1 MEDNCL
7 LKLEN
12 ITKTFPGVQALKG
25 VNLTVNK
32 GEVHA
37 LIGENGAG
45 KSTLMKCLIGMQP
58 PTTGEI
64 WYDGKIIKDYDTRA
78 ALNMGISMIHQ
89 ELSPIEHRTISENIW
104 LGREPKNKFGFIS
117 YKQMNEQTRE
127 VLKLVDLQEEP
138 TQLMKNLTV
147 AKVQMIEIAKAI
159 SYNAKVIIMD
169 EPTSGLDPKTN
180 YSFKELIRQL
190 NSEDRTI
197 LISSHML
204 SELSEV
210 CTDIGVID
218 HGHMVI
224 ESSLSDILNKF
235 NNTNPIKIRIMGN
248 EDKAFKIF
256 KEDVNVRHVSAREGI
271 FFIKFTGTKRDEAA
285 LLKKLVA
292 EDIPVSEF
300 MREEAKL
307 ETFFM
312 DITASN
318 KERIIIENDY

>member
-1 MEDNCL
+1 M
-7 LKLEN
+7 LKVRGLNKTYNKLKALDAIDMN
-12 ITKTFPGVQALKG
+12 IERGSIYGLVGQ
-25 VNLTVNK
+25 
-32 GEVHA
+32 
-37 LIGENGAG
+37 NGAG
-45 KSTLMKCLIGMQP
+45 KTTLMRIVSGVLSFDSGDIEIYNMDMKKQYSGIKEKIAFIPDSFAYHYNITVEEYMEFFASCYGFEGLRARQRYTKLLQMLSLDDKMQSLVGSLSRGMQQRLSLA
-58 PTTGEI
+58 
-64 WYDGKIIKDYDTRA
+64 RA
-78 ALNMGISMIHQ
+78 LINDP
-89 ELSPIEHRTISENIW
+89 E
-104 LGREPKNKFGFIS
+104 F
-117 YKQMNEQTRE
+117 
-127 VLKLVDLQEEP
+127 
-138 TQLMKNLTV
+138 
-147 AKVQMIEIAKAI
+147 
-159 SYNAKVIIMD
+159 IIMD

-204 SELSEV
+204 SELSEL
-210 CTDIGVID
+210 CSDIGVID

-256 KEDVNVRHVSAREGI
+256 REDVNVRHVSARGGI

-285 LLKKLVA
+285 LLKKLVI

>member
-1 MEDNCL
+1 M
-7 LKLEN
+7 LKVRGLNKTYNKLKALDAIDMN
-12 ITKTFPGVQALKG
+12 IERGSIYGLVGQ
-25 VNLTVNK
+25 
-32 GEVHA
+32 
-37 LIGENGAG
+37 NGAG
-45 KSTLMKCLIGMQP
+45 KTTLMRIVSGVLSFDSGDIEIYNMDMKKQYSGIKEKIAFIPDSFAYHYNITVEEYMEFFASCYGFEGLRARQRYTKLLQMLSLDDKMQSLVGSLARGMQQRLSLA
-58 PTTGEI
+58 
-64 WYDGKIIKDYDTRA
+64 RA
-78 ALNMGISMIHQ
+78 LIND
-89 ELSPIEHRTISENIW
+89 PD
-104 LGREPKNKFGFIS
+104 F
-117 YKQMNEQTRE
+117 
-127 VLKLVDLQEEP
+127 
-138 TQLMKNLTV
+138 
-147 AKVQMIEIAKAI
+147 
-159 SYNAKVIIMD
+159 IIMD

>member
-1 MEDNCL
+1 M
-7 LKLEN
+7 LKVRGLNKTYNKLKALDAIDMN
-12 ITKTFPGVQALKG
+12 IERGSIYGLVGQ
-25 VNLTVNK
+25 
-32 GEVHA
+32 
-37 LIGENGAG
+37 NGAG
-45 KSTLMKCLIGMQP
+45 KTTLMRIVSGVLSFDSGDIEIYNMDMKKQYSGIKEKIAFIPDSFAYHYNITVEEYMEFFASCYGFEGLRARQRYTKLLQMLSLDDKMQSLVGSLSRGMQQRLSLA
-58 PTTGEI
+58 
-64 WYDGKIIKDYDTRA
+64 RA
-78 ALNMGISMIHQ
+78 LI
-89 ELSPIEHRTISENIW
+89 
-104 LGREPKNKFGFIS
+104 
-117 YKQMNEQTRE
+117 
-127 VLKLVDLQEEP
+127 
-138 TQLMKNLTV
+138 
-147 AKVQMIEIAKAI
+147 
-159 SYNAKVIIMD
+159 NAPDFIIMD

>member
-1 MEDNCL
+1 M
-7 LKLEN
+7 LKVRGLNKTYNKLKALDAIDMN
-12 ITKTFPGVQALKG
+12 IERGSIYGLVGQ
-25 VNLTVNK
+25 
-32 GEVHA
+32 
-37 LIGENGAG
+37 NGAG
-45 KSTLMKCLIGMQP
+45 KTTLMRIVSGVLSFDSGDIEIYNMDMKKQYSGIKEKIAFIPDSFAYHYNITVEEYMEFFASCYGFEGLRARQRYTKLLQMLSLDDKMQSFVGSLSRGMQQRLSLA
-58 PTTGEI
+58 
-64 WYDGKIIKDYDTRA
+64 RA
-78 ALNMGISMIHQ
+78 LIND
-89 ELSPIEHRTISENIW
+89 PD
-104 LGREPKNKFGFIS
+104 F
-117 YKQMNEQTRE
+117 
-127 VLKLVDLQEEP
+127 
-138 TQLMKNLTV
+138 
-147 AKVQMIEIAKAI
+147 
-159 SYNAKVIIMD
+159 IIMD

>member
-1 MEDNCL
+1 M
-7 LKLEN
+7 LKVRGLNKTYNKLKALDAIDMN
-12 ITKTFPGVQALKG
+12 IERGSIYGLVGQ
-25 VNLTVNK
+25 
-32 GEVHA
+32 
-37 LIGENGAG
+37 NGAG
-45 KSTLMKCLIGMQP
+45 KTTLMRIVSGVLSFDSGDIEIYNMDMKKQYSGIKEKIAFIPDSFAYHYNITVEEYMEFFASCYGFEGLRARQRYTKLLQMLSLDDKMQSLVGSLSRGMQQRLSLA
-58 PTTGEI
+58 
-64 WYDGKIIKDYDTRA
+64 RA
-78 ALNMGISMIHQ
+78 LIND
-89 ELSPIEHRTISENIW
+89 PD
-104 LGREPKNKFGFIS
+104 F
-117 YKQMNEQTRE
+117 
-127 VLKLVDLQEEP
+127 
-138 TQLMKNLTV
+138 
-147 AKVQMIEIAKAI
+147 
-159 SYNAKVIIMD
+159 IIMD

-292 EDIPVSEF
+292 KDIPVSEF

>member
-1 MEDNCL
+1 M
-7 LKLEN
+7 LKIKGLNKKYNKLKALDALDMN
-12 ITKTFPGVQALKG
+12 IERGSIYGLVGQ
-25 VNLTVNK
+25 
-32 GEVHA
+32 
-37 LIGENGAG
+37 NGAG
-45 KSTLMKCLIGMQP
+45 KTTLMRIVSGVLSFDSGDIQIDNMDIKKQYSRIKEKIAFIPDSFAYHYNITIEEYMEFFASCYGFEGLRARQRYTKLLQMLSLDDKMQSLVGSLSRGMQQRLSLA
-58 PTTGEI
+58 
-64 WYDGKIIKDYDTRA
+64 RA
-78 ALNMGISMIHQ
+78 LIND
-89 ELSPIEHRTISENIW
+89 PD
-104 LGREPKNKFGFIS
+104 F
-117 YKQMNEQTRE
+117 
-127 VLKLVDLQEEP
+127 
-138 TQLMKNLTV
+138 
-147 AKVQMIEIAKAI
+147 
-159 SYNAKVIIMD
+159 IIMD

-204 SELSEV
+204 SELSEL
-210 CTDIGVID
+210 CSDIGVID

-256 KEDVNVRHVSAREGI
+256 KEDVNVRHVSARGGI

-285 LLKKLVA
+285 LLKKLVI

>member
-1 MEDNCL
+1 M
-7 LKLEN
+7 LKVRGLNKTYNKLKALDALDMN
-12 ITKTFPGVQALKG
+12 IERGSIYGLVGQ
-25 VNLTVNK
+25 
-32 GEVHA
+32 
-37 LIGENGAG
+37 NGAG
-45 KSTLMKCLIGMQP
+45 KTTLMRIVSGVLSFDSGDIEIYNMDMKKQYSGIKEKIAFIPDSFAYHYNITVEEYMEFFASCYGFEGLRARQRYTKLLQMLSLDDKMQSLVGSLSRGMQQRLSLA
-58 PTTGEI
+58 
-64 WYDGKIIKDYDTRA
+64 RA
-78 ALNMGISMIHQ
+78 LIND
-89 ELSPIEHRTISENIW
+89 PD
-104 LGREPKNKFGFIS
+104 F
-117 YKQMNEQTRE
+117 
-127 VLKLVDLQEEP
+127 
-138 TQLMKNLTV
+138 
-147 AKVQMIEIAKAI
+147 
-159 SYNAKVIIMD
+159 IIMD

-292 EDIPVSEF
+292 KDIPVSEF

>member
-1 MEDNCL
+1 M
-7 LKLEN
+7 LKVRGLNKTYNKLKALDALDMN
-12 ITKTFPGVQALKG
+12 IERGSIYGLVGQ
-25 VNLTVNK
+25 
-32 GEVHA
+32 
-37 LIGENGAG
+37 NGAG
-45 KSTLMKCLIGMQP
+45 KTTLMRIVSGVLSFDSGDIEIYNMDMKKQYSGIKEKIAFIPDSFAYHYNITVEEYMEFFASCYGFEGLRARQRYTKLLQMLSLDDKMQSLVGSLSRGMQQRLSLA
-58 PTTGEI
+58 
-64 WYDGKIIKDYDTRA
+64 RA
-78 ALNMGISMIHQ
+78 LIND
-89 ELSPIEHRTISENIW
+89 PD
-104 LGREPKNKFGFIS
+104 F
-117 YKQMNEQTRE
+117 
-127 VLKLVDLQEEP
+127 
-138 TQLMKNLTV
+138 
-147 AKVQMIEIAKAI
+147 
-159 SYNAKVIIMD
+159 IIMD

-204 SELSEV
+204 SELSEL
-210 CTDIGVID
+210 CSDIGVID

>member
-1 MEDNCL
+1 V
-7 LKLEN
+7 LKVRGLNKTYNKLKALDALDMN
-12 ITKTFPGVQALKG
+12 IERGSIYGLVGQ
-25 VNLTVNK
+25 
-32 GEVHA
+32 
-37 LIGENGAG
+37 NGAG
-45 KSTLMKCLIGMQP
+45 KTTLMRIVSGVLSFDSGDIEIYNMDMKKQYSGIKEKIAFIPDSFAYHYNITVEEYMEFFASCYGFEGLRARQRYTKLLQMLSLDDKMQSLVGSLSRGMQQRLSLA
-58 PTTGEI
+58 
-64 WYDGKIIKDYDTRA
+64 RA
-78 ALNMGISMIHQ
+78 LIND
-89 ELSPIEHRTISENIW
+89 PD
-104 LGREPKNKFGFIS
+104 F
-117 YKQMNEQTRE
+117 
-127 VLKLVDLQEEP
+127 
-138 TQLMKNLTV
+138 
-147 AKVQMIEIAKAI
+147 
-159 SYNAKVIIMD
+159 IIMD

-248 EDKAFKIF
+248 EDKAFNIF

>member
-1 MEDNCL
+1 M
-7 LKLEN
+7 LKVRGLNKTYNKLKALNALDMN
-12 ITKTFPGVQALKG
+12 IERGSIYGLVGQ
-25 VNLTVNK
+25 
-32 GEVHA
+32 
-37 LIGENGAG
+37 NGAG
-45 KSTLMKCLIGMQP
+45 KTTLMRIVSGVLSFDSGDIEIYNMDIKKQYSGIKEKIAFIPDSFAYHYNITVEEYMEFFASCYGFEGLRARQRYTKLLQMLSLDDKMQSLVGSLSRGMQQRLSLA
-58 PTTGEI
+58 
-64 WYDGKIIKDYDTRA
+64 RA
-78 ALNMGISMIHQ
+78 LIND
-89 ELSPIEHRTISENIW
+89 PD
-104 LGREPKNKFGFIS
+104 F
-117 YKQMNEQTRE
+117 
-127 VLKLVDLQEEP
+127 
-138 TQLMKNLTV
+138 
-147 AKVQMIEIAKAI
+147 
-159 SYNAKVIIMD
+159 IIMD

-312 DITASN
+312 YITASN

>member
-1 MEDNCL
+1 M
-7 LKLEN
+7 LKVRGLNKTYNKLKALDALDMN
-12 ITKTFPGVQALKG
+12 IERGSIYGLVGQ
-25 VNLTVNK
+25 
-32 GEVHA
+32 
-37 LIGENGAG
+37 NGAG
-45 KSTLMKCLIGMQP
+45 KTTLMRIVSGVLSFDSGDIEIYNMDMKKQYSGIKEKIAFIPDSFAYHYNITVEEYMEFFASCYGFEGLRARQRYTKLLQMLSLDDKMQSLVGSLSRGMQQRLSLA
-58 PTTGEI
+58 
-64 WYDGKIIKDYDTRA
+64 RA
-78 ALNMGISMIHQ
+78 LIND
-89 ELSPIEHRTISENIW
+89 PD
-104 LGREPKNKFGFIS
+104 F
-117 YKQMNEQTRE
+117 
-127 VLKLVDLQEEP
+127 
-138 TQLMKNLTV
+138 
-147 AKVQMIEIAKAI
+147 
-159 SYNAKVIIMD
+159 IIMD

>member
-1 MEDNCL
+1 M
-7 LKLEN
+7 LKIKGLNKKYNKLKALDALDMN
-12 ITKTFPGVQALKG
+12 IERGSIYGLVGQ
-25 VNLTVNK
+25 
-32 GEVHA
+32 
-37 LIGENGAG
+37 NGAG
-45 KSTLMKCLIGMQP
+45 KTTLMRIVSGVLSFDSGDIQIDNMDIKKQYSRIKEKIAFIPDSFAYHYNITIEEYMEFFASCYGFEGLRARQRYTKLLQMLSLDDKMQSLVGSLSRGMQQRLSLA
-58 PTTGEI
+58 
-64 WYDGKIIKDYDTRA
+64 RA
-78 ALNMGISMIHQ
+78 LINDP
-89 ELSPIEHRTISENIW
+89 E
-104 LGREPKNKFGFIS
+104 F
-117 YKQMNEQTRE
+117 
-127 VLKLVDLQEEP
+127 
-138 TQLMKNLTV
+138 
-147 AKVQMIEIAKAI
+147 
-159 SYNAKVIIMD
+159 IIMD

-204 SELSEV
+204 SELSEL
-210 CTDIGVID
+210 CSDIGVID

-248 EDKAFKIF
+248 EDRAFKIF
-256 KEDVNVRHVSAREGI
+256 REDVNVRHVSARGGI
-271 FFIKFTGTKRDEAA
+271 FFIKFTGTKKDEAA
-285 LLKKLVA
+285 LLKKLVI

>member
-1 MEDNCL
+1 M
-7 LKLEN
+7 LKVRGLNKTYNKLKALDAIDMN
-12 ITKTFPGVQALKG
+12 IERGSIYGLVGQ
-25 VNLTVNK
+25 
-32 GEVHA
+32 
-37 LIGENGAG
+37 NGAG
-45 KSTLMKCLIGMQP
+45 KTTLMRIVSGVLSFDSGDIEIYNMDMKKQYSGIKEKIAFIPDSFAYHYNITVEEYMEFFASCYGFEGLRARQRYTKLLQMLSLDDKMQSLVGSLSRGMQQRLSLA
-58 PTTGEI
+58 
-64 WYDGKIIKDYDTRA
+64 RA
-78 ALNMGISMIHQ
+78 LIND
-89 ELSPIEHRTISENIW
+89 PD
-104 LGREPKNKFGFIS
+104 F
-117 YKQMNEQTRE
+117 
-127 VLKLVDLQEEP
+127 
-138 TQLMKNLTV
+138 
-147 AKVQMIEIAKAI
+147 
-159 SYNAKVIIMD
+159 IIMD

>member
-1 MEDNCL
+1 M
-7 LKLEN
+7 LKVRGLNKTYNKLKALDALDMN
-12 ITKTFPGVQALKG
+12 IERGSIYGLVGQ
-25 VNLTVNK
+25 
-32 GEVHA
+32 
-37 LIGENGAG
+37 NGAG
-45 KSTLMKCLIGMQP
+45 KTTLMRIVSGVLSFDSGDIEIYNMDMKKQYSGIKEKIAFIPDSFAYHYNITVEEYMEFFASCYGFEGLRARQRYTKLLQMLSLDDKMQSLVGSLSRGMQQRLSLA
-58 PTTGEI
+58 
-64 WYDGKIIKDYDTRA
+64 RA
-78 ALNMGISMIHQ
+78 LIND
-89 ELSPIEHRTISENIW
+89 PD
-104 LGREPKNKFGFIS
+104 F
-117 YKQMNEQTRE
+117 
-127 VLKLVDLQEEP
+127 
-138 TQLMKNLTV
+138 
-147 AKVQMIEIAKAI
+147 
-159 SYNAKVIIMD
+159 IIMD

-224 ESSLSDILNKF
+224 ESSLSDILSKF

>member
-1 MEDNCL
+1 M
-7 LKLEN
+7 LKVRGLNKTYNKLKALDALDMN
-12 ITKTFPGVQALKG
+12 IERGSIYGLVGQ
-25 VNLTVNK
+25 
-32 GEVHA
+32 
-37 LIGENGAG
+37 NGAG
-45 KSTLMKCLIGMQP
+45 KTTLMRIVSGVLSFDSGDIEIYNMDMKKQYSGIKEKIAFIPDSFAYHYNITVEEYMEFFASCYGFEGLRARQRYTKLLQMLSLDDKMQSLVGSLSRGMQQRLSLA
-58 PTTGEI
+58 
-64 WYDGKIIKDYDTRA
+64 RA
-78 ALNMGISMIHQ
+78 LINDP
-89 ELSPIEHRTISENIW
+89 E
-104 LGREPKNKFGFIS
+104 F
-117 YKQMNEQTRE
+117 
-127 VLKLVDLQEEP
+127 
-138 TQLMKNLTV
+138 
-147 AKVQMIEIAKAI
+147 
-159 SYNAKVIIMD
+159 IIMD

-204 SELSEV
+204 SELSEL
-210 CTDIGVID
+210 CSDIGVID

-248 EDKAFKIF
+248 EDRAFKIF
-256 KEDVNVRHVSAREGI
+256 REDVNVRHVSARGGI

-285 LLKKLVA
+285 LLKKLVI

>member
-1 MEDNCL
+1 M
-7 LKLEN
+7 LKVRGLNKTYNKLKALDALDMN
-12 ITKTFPGVQALKG
+12 IERGSIYGLVGQ
-25 VNLTVNK
+25 
-32 GEVHA
+32 
-37 LIGENGAG
+37 NGAG
-45 KSTLMKCLIGMQP
+45 KTTLMRIVSGVLSFDSGDIEIYNMDMKKQYSGIKEKIAFIPDSFAYHYNITVEEYMEFFASCYGFEGLRARQRYTKLLQMLSLDDKMQSLVGSLSRGMQQRLSLA
-58 PTTGEI
+58 
-64 WYDGKIIKDYDTRA
+64 RA
-78 ALNMGISMIHQ
+78 LIND
-89 ELSPIEHRTISENIW
+89 PD
-104 LGREPKNKFGFIS
+104 F
-117 YKQMNEQTRE
+117 
-127 VLKLVDLQEEP
+127 
-138 TQLMKNLTV
+138 
-147 AKVQMIEIAKAI
+147 
-159 SYNAKVIIMD
+159 IIMD

-256 KEDVNVRHVSAREGI
+256 KEDINVRHVSAREGI

>member
-1 MEDNCL
+1 M
-7 LKLEN
+7 LKVRGLNKTYNKLKALDAIDMN
-12 ITKTFPGVQALKG
+12 IERGSIYGLVGQ
-25 VNLTVNK
+25 
-32 GEVHA
+32 
-37 LIGENGAG
+37 NGAG
-45 KSTLMKCLIGMQP
+45 KTTLMRIVSGVLSFDSGDIEIYNMDMKKQYSGIKEKIAFIPDSFAYHYNITVEEYMEFFASCYGFEGLRARQRYTKLLQMLSLDDKMQSLVGSLSRGMQQRLSLA
-58 PTTGEI
+58 
-64 WYDGKIIKDYDTRA
+64 RA
-78 ALNMGISMIHQ
+78 LIND
-89 ELSPIEHRTISENIW
+89 PD
-104 LGREPKNKFGFIS
+104 F
-117 YKQMNEQTRE
+117 
-127 VLKLVDLQEEP
+127 
-138 TQLMKNLTV
+138 
-147 AKVQMIEIAKAI
+147 
-159 SYNAKVIIMD
+159 IIMD

-292 EDIPVSEF
+292 EDIPISEF
-300 MREEAKL
+300 MREEDKL

>member
-1 MEDNCL
+1 M
-7 LKLEN
+7 LKVRGLNKTYNKLKALDAIDMN
-12 ITKTFPGVQALKG
+12 IERGSIYGLVGQ
-25 VNLTVNK
+25 
-32 GEVHA
+32 
-37 LIGENGAG
+37 NGAG
-45 KSTLMKCLIGMQP
+45 KTTLMRIVSGVLSFDSGDIEIYNMDMKKQYSGIKEKIAFIPDSFAYHYNITIEEYMEFFASCYGFEGLRARQRYTKLLQMLSLDDKMQSLVGSLSRGMQQRLSLA
-58 PTTGEI
+58 
-64 WYDGKIIKDYDTRA
+64 RA
-78 ALNMGISMIHQ
+78 LIND
-89 ELSPIEHRTISENIW
+89 PD
-104 LGREPKNKFGFIS
+104 F
-117 YKQMNEQTRE
+117 
-127 VLKLVDLQEEP
+127 
-138 TQLMKNLTV
+138 
-147 AKVQMIEIAKAI
+147 
-159 SYNAKVIIMD
+159 IIMD

>member
-1 MEDNCL
+1 M
-7 LKLEN
+7 LKVRGLNKTYNKLKALDALDMN
-12 ITKTFPGVQALKG
+12 IERGSIYGLVGQ
-25 VNLTVNK
+25 
-32 GEVHA
+32 
-37 LIGENGAG
+37 NGAG
-45 KSTLMKCLIGMQP
+45 KTTLMRIVSGVLSFDSGDIEIYNMDMKKQYSGIKEKIAFIPDSFAYHYNITVEEYMEFFASCYGFEGLRARQRYTKLLQMLSLDDKMQSLVGSLSRGMQQRLSLA
-58 PTTGEI
+58 
-64 WYDGKIIKDYDTRA
+64 RA
-78 ALNMGISMIHQ
+78 LIND
-89 ELSPIEHRTISENIW
+89 PD
-104 LGREPKNKFGFIS
+104 F
-117 YKQMNEQTRE
+117 
-127 VLKLVDLQEEP
+127 
-138 TQLMKNLTV
+138 
-147 AKVQMIEIAKAI
+147 
-159 SYNAKVIIMD
+159 IIMD

-271 FFIKFTGTKRDEAA
+271 FFIKFTGTKKDEAA

>member
-1 MEDNCL
+1 M
-7 LKLEN
+7 LKVRGLNKTYNKLKALDALDMN
-12 ITKTFPGVQALKG
+12 IERGSIYGLVGQ
-25 VNLTVNK
+25 
-32 GEVHA
+32 
-37 LIGENGAG
+37 NGAG
-45 KSTLMKCLIGMQP
+45 KTTLMRIVSGVLSFDSGDIEIYNMDMKKQYSGIKEKIAFIPDSFAYHYNITVEEYMEFFASCYGFEGLRARQRYTKLLQMLSLDDKMQSLVGSLSRGMQQRLSLA
-58 PTTGEI
+58 
-64 WYDGKIIKDYDTRA
+64 RA
-78 ALNMGISMIHQ
+78 LIND
-89 ELSPIEHRTISENIW
+89 PD
-104 LGREPKNKFGFIS
+104 F
-117 YKQMNEQTRE
+117 
-127 VLKLVDLQEEP
+127 
-138 TQLMKNLTV
+138 
-147 AKVQMIEIAKAI
+147 
-159 SYNAKVIIMD
+159 IIMD

-210 CTDIGVID
+210 CTDIGVLD

>member
-1 MEDNCL
+1 M
-7 LKLEN
+7 LKVRGLNKTYNKLKALDALDMN
-12 ITKTFPGVQALKG
+12 IERGSIYGLVGQS
-25 VNLTVNK
+25 
-32 GEVHA
+32 
-37 LIGENGAG
+37 GAG
-45 KSTLMKCLIGMQP
+45 KTTLMRIVSGVLSFDSGDIEIYNMDMKKQYSGIKEKIAFIPDSFAYHYNITVEEYMEFFASCYGFEGLRARQRYTKLLQMLSLDDKMQSLVGSLSRGMQQRLSLA
-58 PTTGEI
+58 
-64 WYDGKIIKDYDTRA
+64 RA
-78 ALNMGISMIHQ
+78 LIND
-89 ELSPIEHRTISENIW
+89 PD
-104 LGREPKNKFGFIS
+104 F
-117 YKQMNEQTRE
+117 
-127 VLKLVDLQEEP
+127 
-138 TQLMKNLTV
+138 
-147 AKVQMIEIAKAI
+147 
-159 SYNAKVIIMD
+159 IIMD

>member
-1 MEDNCL
+1 M
-7 LKLEN
+7 LKVRGLNKTYNKLKALDAIDMN
-12 ITKTFPGVQALKG
+12 IERGSIYGLVGQ
-25 VNLTVNK
+25 
-32 GEVHA
+32 
-37 LIGENGAG
+37 NGAG
-45 KSTLMKCLIGMQP
+45 KTTLMRIVSGVLSFDSGDIEIYNMDMKKQYSGIKEKIAFIPDSFAYHYNITVEEYMEFFASCYGFEGLRARQRYTKLLQMLSLDDKMQSLVGSLSRGMQQRLSLA
-58 PTTGEI
+58 
-64 WYDGKIIKDYDTRA
+64 RA
-78 ALNMGISMIHQ
+78 LIND
-89 ELSPIEHRTISENIW
+89 PD
-104 LGREPKNKFGFIS
+104 F
-117 YKQMNEQTRE
+117 
-127 VLKLVDLQEEP
+127 
-138 TQLMKNLTV
+138 
-147 AKVQMIEIAKAI
+147 
-159 SYNAKVIIMD
+159 IIMD

-218 HGHMVI
+218 HGNMVI

>member
-1 MEDNCL
+1 M
-7 LKLEN
+7 LKVRGLNKTYNKLKALDALDMN
-12 ITKTFPGVQALKG
+12 IERGSIYGLVGQ
-25 VNLTVNK
+25 
-32 GEVHA
+32 
-37 LIGENGAG
+37 NGAG
-45 KSTLMKCLIGMQP
+45 KTTLMRIVSGVLSFDSGDIEIYNMDMKKQYSGIKEKIAFIPDSFAYHYNITVEEYMEFFASCYGFEGLRARQRYTKLLQMLSLDDKMQSLVGSLSRGMQQRLSLA
-58 PTTGEI
+58 
-64 WYDGKIIKDYDTRA
+64 RA
-78 ALNMGISMIHQ
+78 LIND
-89 ELSPIEHRTISENIW
+89 PD
-104 LGREPKNKFGFIS
+104 F
-117 YKQMNEQTRE
+117 
-127 VLKLVDLQEEP
+127 
-138 TQLMKNLTV
+138 
-147 AKVQMIEIAKAI
+147 
-159 SYNAKVIIMD
+159 IIMD

-256 KEDVNVRHVSAREGI
+256 KEDANVRHVSAREGI

>member
-1 MEDNCL
+1 M
-7 LKLEN
+7 LKVRGLNKTYNKLKALDALDMN
-12 ITKTFPGVQALKG
+12 IERGSIYGLVGQ
-25 VNLTVNK
+25 
-32 GEVHA
+32 
-37 LIGENGAG
+37 NGAG
-45 KSTLMKCLIGMQP
+45 KTTLMRIVSGVLSFDSGDIEIYNMDMKKQYSGIKEKIAFIPDSFAYHYNITVEEYMEFFASCYGFEGLRARQRYTKLLQMLSLDDKMQSLVGSLSRGMQQRLSLA
-58 PTTGEI
+58 
-64 WYDGKIIKDYDTRA
+64 RA
-78 ALNMGISMIHQ
+78 LIND
-89 ELSPIEHRTISENIW
+89 PD
-104 LGREPKNKFGFIS
+104 F
-117 YKQMNEQTRE
+117 
-127 VLKLVDLQEEP
+127 
-138 TQLMKNLTV
+138 
-147 AKVQMIEIAKAI
+147 
-159 SYNAKVIIMD
+159 IIMD

-256 KEDVNVRHVSAREGI
+256 KEDVNVRHVSARGGI
-271 FFIKFTGTKRDEAA
+271 FCIKFTGTKRDEAA

-307 ETFFM
+307 
-312 DITASN
+312 
-318 KERIIIENDY
+318 

>member
-1 MEDNCL
+1 M
-7 LKLEN
+7 LKVRGLNKTYNKLKALDALDMN
-12 ITKTFPGVQALKG
+12 IERGSIYGLVGQ
-25 VNLTVNK
+25 
-32 GEVHA
+32 
-37 LIGENGAG
+37 NGAG
-45 KSTLMKCLIGMQP
+45 KTTLMRIVSGVLSFDSGDIEIYNMDMKKQYSGIKEKIAFIPDSFAYHYNITVEEYMEFFASCYGFEGLRARQRYTKLLQMLSLDDKMQSLVGSLSRGMQQRLSLA
-58 PTTGEI
+58 
-64 WYDGKIIKDYDTRA
+64 RA
-78 ALNMGISMIHQ
+78 LIND
-89 ELSPIEHRTISENIW
+89 PD
-104 LGREPKNKFGFIS
+104 F
-117 YKQMNEQTRE
+117 
-127 VLKLVDLQEEP
+127 
-138 TQLMKNLTV
+138 
-147 AKVQMIEIAKAI
+147 
-159 SYNAKVIIMD
+159 IIMD

-285 LLKKLVA
+285 LLKKLVI

>member
-1 MEDNCL
+1 M
-7 LKLEN
+7 LKVRGLNKTYNKLKALDAIDMN
-12 ITKTFPGVQALKG
+12 IERGSIYGLVGQ
-25 VNLTVNK
+25 
-32 GEVHA
+32 
-37 LIGENGAG
+37 NGAG
-45 KSTLMKCLIGMQP
+45 KTTLMRIVSGVLSFDSGDIEIYNMDMKKQYSGIKEKIAFIPDSFAYHYNITVEEYMEFFASCYGFEGLRARQRYTKLLQMLSLDDKMQSLVGSLSRGMQQRLSLA
-58 PTTGEI
+58 
-64 WYDGKIIKDYDTRA
+64 RA
-78 ALNMGISMIHQ
+78 LINDP
-89 ELSPIEHRTISENIW
+89 E
-104 LGREPKNKFGFIS
+104 F
-117 YKQMNEQTRE
+117 
-127 VLKLVDLQEEP
+127 
-138 TQLMKNLTV
+138 
-147 AKVQMIEIAKAI
+147 
-159 SYNAKVIIMD
+159 IIMD

-256 KEDVNVRHVSAREGI
+256 KEDVNVRHVSARGGI

-307 ETFFM
+307 EAFFM

>member
-1 MEDNCL
+1 M
-7 LKLEN
+7 LKVRGLNKTYNKLKALDAIDMN
-12 ITKTFPGVQALKG
+12 IERGSIYGLVGQ
-25 VNLTVNK
+25 
-32 GEVHA
+32 
-37 LIGENGAG
+37 NGAG
-45 KSTLMKCLIGMQP
+45 KTTLMRIVSGVLSFDSGDIEIYNMDMKKQYSGIKEKIAFIPDSFAYHYNITVEEYMEFFASCYGFEGLRARQRYTKLLQMLSLDDKMQSLVGSLSRGMQQRLSLA
-58 PTTGEI
+58 
-64 WYDGKIIKDYDTRA
+64 RA
-78 ALNMGISMIHQ
+78 LIND
-89 ELSPIEHRTISENIW
+89 PD
-104 LGREPKNKFGFIS
+104 F
-117 YKQMNEQTRE
+117 
-127 VLKLVDLQEEP
+127 
-138 TQLMKNLTV
+138 
-147 AKVQMIEIAKAI
+147 
-159 SYNAKVIIMD
+159 IIMD

-292 EDIPVSEF
+292 EDIPISEF

>member
-1 MEDNCL
+1 V
-7 LKLEN
+7 LKVRGLNKTYNKLKALDAIDMN
-12 ITKTFPGVQALKG
+12 IERGSIYGLVGQ
-25 VNLTVNK
+25 
-32 GEVHA
+32 
-37 LIGENGAG
+37 NGAG
-45 KSTLMKCLIGMQP
+45 KTTLMRIVSGVLSFDSGDIEIYNMDMKKQYSGIKEKIAFIPDSFAYHYNITVEEYMEFFASCYGFEGLRARQRYTKLLQMLSLDDKMQSLVGSLSRGMQQRLSLA
-58 PTTGEI
+58 
-64 WYDGKIIKDYDTRA
+64 RA
-78 ALNMGISMIHQ
+78 LIND
-89 ELSPIEHRTISENIW
+89 PD
-104 LGREPKNKFGFIS
+104 F
-117 YKQMNEQTRE
+117 
-127 VLKLVDLQEEP
+127 
-138 TQLMKNLTV
+138 
-147 AKVQMIEIAKAI
+147 
-159 SYNAKVIIMD
+159 IIMD

-292 EDIPVSEF
+292 KDIPVSEF

>member
-1 MEDNCL
+1 M
-7 LKLEN
+7 LKVRGLNKTYNKLKALDAIDMN
-12 ITKTFPGVQALKG
+12 IERGSIYGLVGQ
-25 VNLTVNK
+25 
-32 GEVHA
+32 
-37 LIGENGAG
+37 NGAG
-45 KSTLMKCLIGMQP
+45 KTTLMRIVSGVLSFDSGDIEIYNMDMKKQYSGIKEKIAFIPDSFAYHYNITVEEYMEFFASCYGFEGLRARQSYTKLLQMLSLDDKMQSLVGSLSRGMQQRLSLA
-58 PTTGEI
+58 
-64 WYDGKIIKDYDTRA
+64 RA
-78 ALNMGISMIHQ
+78 LIND
-89 ELSPIEHRTISENIW
+89 PD
-104 LGREPKNKFGFIS
+104 F
-117 YKQMNEQTRE
+117 
-127 VLKLVDLQEEP
+127 
-138 TQLMKNLTV
+138 
-147 AKVQMIEIAKAI
+147 
-159 SYNAKVIIMD
+159 IIMD

>member
-1 MEDNCL
+1 M
-7 LKLEN
+7 LKVRGLNKTYNKLKALDALDMN
-12 ITKTFPGVQALKG
+12 IERGSIYGLVGQ
-25 VNLTVNK
+25 
-32 GEVHA
+32 
-37 LIGENGAG
+37 NGAG
-45 KSTLMKCLIGMQP
+45 KTTLMRIVSGVLSFDSGDIEIYNMDMKKQYSGIKEKIAFIPDSFAYHYNITVEEYMEFFASCYGFEGLRARQSYTKLLQMLSLDDKMQSLVGSLSRGMQQRLSLA
-58 PTTGEI
+58 
-64 WYDGKIIKDYDTRA
+64 RA
-78 ALNMGISMIHQ
+78 LIND
-89 ELSPIEHRTISENIW
+89 PD
-104 LGREPKNKFGFIS
+104 F
-117 YKQMNEQTRE
+117 
-127 VLKLVDLQEEP
+127 
-138 TQLMKNLTV
+138 
-147 AKVQMIEIAKAI
+147 
-159 SYNAKVIIMD
+159 IIMD

>member
-1 MEDNCL
+1 M
-7 LKLEN
+7 LKVRGLNKTYNKLKALDAIDMN
-12 ITKTFPGVQALKG
+12 IERGSIYGLVGQ
-25 VNLTVNK
+25 
-32 GEVHA
+32 
-37 LIGENGAG
+37 NGAG
-45 KSTLMKCLIGMQP
+45 KTTLMRIVSGVLSFDSGDIEIYNMDMKKQYSGIKEKIAFIPDSFAYHYNITVEEYMEFFASCYGFEGLRARQRHTKLLQMLSLDDKMQSLVGSLSRGMQQRLSLA
-58 PTTGEI
+58 
-64 WYDGKIIKDYDTRA
+64 RA
-78 ALNMGISMIHQ
+78 LIND
-89 ELSPIEHRTISENIW
+89 PD
-104 LGREPKNKFGFIS
+104 F
-117 YKQMNEQTRE
+117 
-127 VLKLVDLQEEP
+127 
-138 TQLMKNLTV
+138 
-147 AKVQMIEIAKAI
+147 
-159 SYNAKVIIMD
+159 IIMD

>member
-1 MEDNCL
+1 M
-7 LKLEN
+7 LKVRGLNKTYNKLKALDALDMN
-12 ITKTFPGVQALKG
+12 IERGSIYGLVGQ
-25 VNLTVNK
+25 
-32 GEVHA
+32 
-37 LIGENGAG
+37 NGAG
-45 KSTLMKCLIGMQP
+45 KTTLMRIVSGVLSFDSGDIEIYNMDMKKQYSGIKEKIAFIPDSFAYHYNITVEEYMEFFTSCYGFEGLRARQRYTKLLQMLSLDDKMQSLVGSLSRGMQQRLSLA
-58 PTTGEI
+58 
-64 WYDGKIIKDYDTRA
+64 RA
-78 ALNMGISMIHQ
+78 LIND
-89 ELSPIEHRTISENIW
+89 PD
-104 LGREPKNKFGFIS
+104 F
-117 YKQMNEQTRE
+117 
-127 VLKLVDLQEEP
+127 
-138 TQLMKNLTV
+138 
-147 AKVQMIEIAKAI
+147 
-159 SYNAKVIIMD
+159 IIMD

>member
-1 MEDNCL
+1 V
-7 LKLEN
+7 LKVRGLNKTYNKLKALDAIDMN
-12 ITKTFPGVQALKG
+12 IERGSIYGLVGQ
-25 VNLTVNK
+25 
-32 GEVHA
+32 
-37 LIGENGAG
+37 NGAG
-45 KSTLMKCLIGMQP
+45 KTTLMRIVSGVLSFDSGDIEIYNMDMKKQYSGIKEKIAFIPDSFAYHYNITVEEYMEFFASCYGFEGLRARQRYTKLLQMLSLDDKMQSLVGSLSRGMQQRLSLA
-58 PTTGEI
+58 
-64 WYDGKIIKDYDTRA
+64 RA
-78 ALNMGISMIHQ
+78 LIND
-89 ELSPIEHRTISENIW
+89 PD
-104 LGREPKNKFGFIS
+104 F
-117 YKQMNEQTRE
+117 
-127 VLKLVDLQEEP
+127 
-138 TQLMKNLTV
+138 
-147 AKVQMIEIAKAI
+147 
-159 SYNAKVIIMD
+159 IIMD

>member
-1 MEDNCL
+1 M
-7 LKLEN
+7 LKVRGLNKTYNKLKALNALDMN
-12 ITKTFPGVQALKG
+12 IERGSIYGLVGQ
-25 VNLTVNK
+25 
-32 GEVHA
+32 
-37 LIGENGAG
+37 NGAG
-45 KSTLMKCLIGMQP
+45 KTTLMRIVSGVLSFDSGDIEIYNMDIKKQYSGIKEKIAFIPDSFAYHYNITVEEYMEFFASCYGFEGLRARQRYTKLLQMLSLDDKMQSLVGSLSRGMQQRLSLA
-58 PTTGEI
+58 
-64 WYDGKIIKDYDTRA
+64 RA
-78 ALNMGISMIHQ
+78 LIND
-89 ELSPIEHRTISENIW
+89 PD
-104 LGREPKNKFGFIS
+104 F
-117 YKQMNEQTRE
+117 
-127 VLKLVDLQEEP
+127 
-138 TQLMKNLTV
+138 
-147 AKVQMIEIAKAI
+147 
-159 SYNAKVIIMD
+159 IIMD

-271 FFIKFTGTKRDEAA
+271 FFIKFMGTKRDEAA

>member
-1 MEDNCL
+1 M
-7 LKLEN
+7 LKVRGLNKTYNKLKALDALDMN
-12 ITKTFPGVQALKG
+12 IERGSIYGLVGQ
-25 VNLTVNK
+25 
-32 GEVHA
+32 
-37 LIGENGAG
+37 NGAG
-45 KSTLMKCLIGMQP
+45 KTTLMRIVSGVLSFDSGDIEIYNMDMKKQYSGIKEKIAFIPDSFAYHYNITIEEYMEFFASCYGFEGLRARQRYTKLLQMLSLDDKMQSLVGSLSRGMQQRLSLA
-58 PTTGEI
+58 
-64 WYDGKIIKDYDTRA
+64 RA
-78 ALNMGISMIHQ
+78 LINDP
-89 ELSPIEHRTISENIW
+89 E
-104 LGREPKNKFGFIS
+104 F
-117 YKQMNEQTRE
+117 
-127 VLKLVDLQEEP
+127 
-138 TQLMKNLTV
+138 
-147 AKVQMIEIAKAI
+147 
-159 SYNAKVIIMD
+159 IIMD

-204 SELSEV
+204 SELSEL
-210 CTDIGVID
+210 CSDIGVID

-256 KEDVNVRHVSAREGI
+256 KEDVNVRHVSARGGI

>member
-1 MEDNCL
+1 M
-7 LKLEN
+7 LKVRGLNKTYNKLKALDAIDMN
-12 ITKTFPGVQALKG
+12 IERGSIYGLVGQ
-25 VNLTVNK
+25 
-32 GEVHA
+32 
-37 LIGENGAG
+37 NGAG
-45 KSTLMKCLIGMQP
+45 KTTLMRIVSGVLSFDSGDIEIYNMDMKKQYSGIKEKIAFIPDSFAYHYNITVEEYMEFFASCYGFEGLRARQRYTKLLQMLSLDDKMQSLVGSLSRGMQQRLSLA
-58 PTTGEI
+58 
-64 WYDGKIIKDYDTRA
+64 RA
-78 ALNMGISMIHQ
+78 LINDP
-89 ELSPIEHRTISENIW
+89 E
-104 LGREPKNKFGFIS
+104 F
-117 YKQMNEQTRE
+117 
-127 VLKLVDLQEEP
+127 
-138 TQLMKNLTV
+138 
-147 AKVQMIEIAKAI
+147 
-159 SYNAKVIIMD
+159 IIMD

>member
-1 MEDNCL
+1 M
-7 LKLEN
+7 LKVRGLNKTYNKLKALDALDMN
-12 ITKTFPGVQALKG
+12 IERGSIYGLVGQ
-25 VNLTVNK
+25 
-32 GEVHA
+32 
-37 LIGENGAG
+37 NGAG
-45 KSTLMKCLIGMQP
+45 KTTLMRIVSGVLSFDSGDIEIYNMDMKKQYSGIKEKIAFIPDSFAYHYNITVEEYMEFFASCYGFEGLRARQRYTKLLQMLLLDDKMQSLVGSLSRGMQQRLSLA
-58 PTTGEI
+58 
-64 WYDGKIIKDYDTRA
+64 RA
-78 ALNMGISMIHQ
+78 LIND
-89 ELSPIEHRTISENIW
+89 PD
-104 LGREPKNKFGFIS
+104 F
-117 YKQMNEQTRE
+117 
-127 VLKLVDLQEEP
+127 
-138 TQLMKNLTV
+138 
-147 AKVQMIEIAKAI
+147 
-159 SYNAKVIIMD
+159 IIMD